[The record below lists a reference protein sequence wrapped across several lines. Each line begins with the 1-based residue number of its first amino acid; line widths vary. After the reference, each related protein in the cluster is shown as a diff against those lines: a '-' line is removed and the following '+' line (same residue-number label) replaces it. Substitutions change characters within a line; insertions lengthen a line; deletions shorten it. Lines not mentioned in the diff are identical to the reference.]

1 MIPLALN
8 IICSVCFGHIMKWA
22 ERHGA
27 NPLWVAAY
35 NYLVA
40 SSGCAVLTLLFH
52 PAGRVLFTLL
62 TGTWGGVCYL
72 VSLLY
77 YFAAVTRLG
86 VGRATSAI
94 RIAVAVPVAVA
105 LLVWHEPVQPIQ
117 VLGLAL
123 VVLALPL
130 LGRGRG
136 RAGAA
141 QGSALHTVSLVAPL
155 FLITGL
161 GQLAA
166 RIFSDG
172 APSSNTF
179 LYLSCLFAGAAIS
192 ALVAVR
198 WQRVPTRRPDL
209 PFGLLLGA
217 TNVAANLSLL
227 AALRVLPSA
236 VVFAVSSSA
245 GVVLAAVTGVIVWR
259 EHLSRPAMAGV
270 ALAAA
275 AVVLLVR

>member
-1 MIPLALN
+1 MLPLAIN

-52 PAGRVLFTLL
+52 PAGHVLFTLV
-62 TGTWGGVCYL
+62 TGTWAGVCYL

-94 RIAVAVPVAVA
+94 RVAVAVPVAVA
-105 LLVWHEPVQPIQ
+105 LLVWHEPVQPLQ
-117 VLGLAL
+117 ALGLAL

-130 LGRGRG
+130 LGRGR
-136 RAGAA
+136 ADAA
-141 QGSALHTVSLVAPL
+141 QGNALRTMSLLAPL

-179 LYLSCLFAGAAIS
+179 LYLSCLFAGATVS
-192 ALVAVR
+192 ALAAVR
-198 WQRVPTRRPDL
+198 WQRVHTRRPDL

-259 EHLSRPAMAGV
+259 ERLSPPAIGGV

>member
-8 IICSVCFGHIMKWA
+8 IVCSVCFGHIMKWA

-40 SSGCAVLTLLFH
+40 SSGCAVLTLLVH
-52 PAGRVLFTLL
+52 PTGRVLFTFL
-62 TGTWGGVCYL
+62 TGSWGGVCYL

-77 YFAAVTRLG
+77 YFAAVARLG

-130 LGRGRG
+130 LGCG

-141 QGSALHTVSLVAPL
+141 QGSVLRTMSLLAPL

-172 APSSNTF
+172 APAGNTF
-179 LYLSCLFAGAAIS
+179 LYLSCLFAGAAVS

-198 WQRVPTRRPDL
+198 WQRVPTRGPDL
-209 PFGLLLGA
+209 PFGLLLGTA
-217 TNVAANLSLL
+217 NVAANLSLL

-259 EHLSRPAMAGV
+259 ERLSRPAIGGV